1 MNARANAV
9 DSIVRTPRTL
19 GAVLRRERRRL
30 GVSQGELGERINL
43 RQATISAL
51 EAGAVDAKLSTLMDV
66 IAALGLELVIRPRST
81 ATNDDIEAMF

>member
-1 MNARANAV
+1 MKAGANAV
-9 DSIVRTPRTL
+9 DSIVRTPSAF
-19 GAVLRRERRRL
+19 GAVLRRARRKL
-30 GVSQGELGERINL
+30 GISQGELGERINL

-66 IAALGLELVIRPRST
+66 IVALGLELVIRPRST